1 MIENRNINIIVDAD
15 GNRLVLIND
24 IVFKGK
30 RNVNWDEVKTYLEQ
44 YVGDYYEIEET
55 SEKVYI
61 GNKLPDEYTGSE
73 SKKLLLGANAKA
85 KANATTAIPEL
96 IQIAKNPS
104 YQENKKEKHDKDAK
118 HGWYRYDVRF
128 AIPVYENDVLIRYN
142 VFRARLLINHA
153 QNGNKYLYDILAIK
167 KRNEQATTI
176 SVVKTHFLLKIV
188 ARSSFVVKNYEKI
201 IVDRGY

>member
-1 MIENRNINIIVDAD
+1 MIQICRTRDVLMIESRNINIIVDAD

-24 IVFKGK
+24 VVFKGK

-73 SKKLLLGANAKA
+73 SKKILLGANAKA
-85 KANATTAIPEL
+85 KANAATAIPEL

-104 YQENKKEKHDKDAK
+104 YQENKKEKHSPLARRSGSGNRRGVCFVALLRPSGAHSLDARHRRPGNLSPA
-118 HGWYRYDVRF
+118 HGT
-128 AIPVYENDVLIRYN
+128 P
-142 VFRARLLINHA
+142 
-153 QNGNKYLYDILAIK
+153 
-167 KRNEQATTI
+167 
-176 SVVKTHFLLKIV
+176 
-188 ARSSFVVKNYEKI
+188 
-201 IVDRGY
+201 

>member
-1 MIENRNINIIVDAD
+1 MIESRNINIIVDAD

-85 KANATTAIPEL
+85 KANATQGIPVL
-96 IQIAKNPS
+96 LQCAVNKRW
-104 YQENKKEKHDKDAK
+104 QENVKEKHNKDAK
-118 HGWYRYDVRF
+118 FGWYRFTTRF
-128 AIPVYENDVLIRYN
+128 ALPIYYNDSEKVERFNVYRIEMLIR
-142 VFRARLLINHA
+142 HA
-153 QNGNKYLYDILAIK
+153 ADGNLYLYDMVNIK
-167 KRNEQATTI
+167 KETSTPLEQ
-176 SVVKTHFLLKIV
+176 
-188 ARSSFVVKNYEKI
+188 
-201 IVDRGY
+201 